1 MPSIKHEDLSNNSD
15 QNNSLDSST
24 IESAPSESNQPT
36 SEPKEKS
43 ATKQLPDDKINSPR
57 NITILATILVALL
70 ALVIGAV
77 QVFAPS
83 FLKPTNILFG
93 NKSAKVSSSQSNSA
107 SSLTAKSSS
116 SSSSYSFNS
125 SQSDFNISEFYA
137 QSSQSSRSQSSQSQ
151 SSKSFS
157 SQNSVLI
164 SSSNASSATQV
175 ISKAV
180 INEVM
185 PVIGRSSVIPNQVN
199 CNDNNPKTN
208 SKLVCILNFA
218 SPIQTGDL
226 TDPELILS
234 GNNKDNTQFQKIG
247 CNLNREDSTYSS
259 LSCSTDNLT
268 VKEGDYSLTF
278 GNGVPGA
285 GGYQQ
290 KLSQTLVVK

>member
-15 QNNSLDSST
+15 QNISLDSST
-24 IESAPSESNQPT
+24 IESAPLESNQPNL
-36 SEPKEKS
+36 EPKEES
-43 ATKQLPDDKINSPR
+43 TTKQLPEVKINSPR

-93 NKSAKVSSSQSNSA
+93 NKSAKFSSSQSNSA
-107 SSLTAKSSS
+107 SSLTTKSSS
-116 SSSSYSFNS
+116 SSSAYSFNS

-137 QSSQSSRSQSSQSQ
+137 QSSQSSRSQSS
-151 SSKSFS
+151 KSFS

-164 SSSNASSATQV
+164 SSSSASSATQV
-175 ISKAV
+175 VSKAV
-180 INEVM
+180 SNEVM

-226 TDPELILS
+226 TDPELILN
-234 GNNKDNTQFQKIG
+234 GINKDYTQFQKIG
-247 CNLNREDSTYSS
+247 CSLNREDSTYSS

-268 VKEGDYSLTF
+268 IKEGDYSLTF
-278 GNGVPGA
+278 GNGVLGA

>member
-24 IESAPSESNQPT
+24 IESAPLESNQPT

-43 ATKQLPDDKINSPR
+43 TTKQLPDDKINSPR
-57 NITILATILVALL
+57 NITILATILLALL

-107 SSLTAKSSS
+107 SSLTTKSSS

-137 QSSQSSRSQSSQSQ
+137 QSSQSSRSQSQ

-180 INEVM
+180 SNEVM

-199 CNDNNPKTN
+199 CNENNPKTN

-226 TDPELILS
+226 TDPELILN